1 MTGKQDNLIEGNS
14 SSINIEDFENPD
26 IEPLLNSNGDT
37 YAEPPVG
44 LDEEVD
50 RTNPIAYS
58 HVYWTKKPYPAIQY
72 FIEQMTEEGDVV
84 LDNMAGSGMTGVAA
98 LASGRKTILADIS
111 PAATWIA
118 KNNLTPV
125 DLNELQNAFERVAE
139 DVEDEIQDL
148 YKAVCS
154 DCGNTGTLAYLRY
167 SEVHTCKR
175 CGTEINL
182 DEAEQKPRTSKYYC
196 PGCESEMSPN
206 SQEPTDIVPV
216 GAIYSC
222 DTCGGRGNKERDI
235 IQSDLDLLGEIEE
248 KEIPYWY
255 PKNEMLPNS
264 RINVNEGMS
273 IPDLYTKR
281 NLIALSTLRNSILEQ
296 TEEGAIRNALL
307 FTFTAILPITTR
319 MVQDRD
325 KNGILKGT
333 YYIPPK
339 NKEANVWNTFAYKFN
354 RNVSS
359 AKEHIADILDKD
371 YNPET
376 DARVY
381 TADGRDMS
389 NIPDESID
397 YAFIDPP
404 YGDTVPYSEVNYL
417 WSTWLQEDED
427 FDKEIVVSDSS
438 ERKDKD
444 EDKWEEEIQEVFEEV
459 YKKLKPGRWVTI
471 TFNNSDPTM
480 WERFNNAI
488 IDIGFTPYNGSL
500 SLDMKQK
507 SWKQMKEDKAQRRD
521 TVVNYFKLPE
531 SMNDAEFETPPEEI
545 PEDIMERVTTAID
558 NVVRSGYLGRGVLPE
573 QVFHEVI
580 KTLKENN
587 ALNLRPDW
595 ESILEENYEKNIDDR
610 GRTRWHPPDYH
621 QEYDPDLAYFSTDLI
636 AQRAIEE
643 YLEENGGSTYSD
655 LYEVVTNEVDQQPE
669 NFDELLERNFIKER
683 KKWRLPET
691 EDEKLEVERR
701 QEGHQEHVVD
711 KFVSKL
717 ENDEHIE
724 EAPPLHVLEYGIR
737 YLQEEDRHRE
747 ALLLYDYI
755 DIEELPEDVQSNI
768 RRRRRISEAKAEK
781 TDGGNEEGESETD
794 PAQSTLE
801 DIDQE

>member
-1 MTGKQDNLIEGNS
+1 MTGKQDNLVEGDLHS
-14 SSINIEDFENPD
+14 EPFEAFENAD
-26 IEPLLNSNGDT
+26 VSPLINDD
-37 YAEPPVG
+37 YDPYPEPPVG
-44 LDEEVD
+44 IEDEVD

-58 HVYWTKKPYPAIQY
+58 HTYWTKKPYPAIQY
-72 FIEQMTEEGDVV
+72 FIEQLTEEDDVV
-84 LDNMAGSGMTGVAA
+84 LDSMCGSGMTGVAA
-98 LASGRKTILADIS
+98 LSCGRKTILSDIS
-111 PAATWIA
+111 PAATWIS
-118 KNNLTPV
+118 KNNLAPI
-125 DLNELQNAFERVAE
+125 DINALDNAYERVE
-139 DVEDEIQDL
+139 SSVREEIQEL
-148 YKAVCS
+148 YRAKCTDCS
-154 DCGNTGTLAYLRY
+154 SMGTIAYMRY
-167 SEVHTCKR
+167 SEIHECKR
-175 CGTEINL
+175 CGSELNL
-182 DEAEQKPRTSKYYC
+182 DEIEKKDYTSKYIC
-196 PGCESEMSPN
+196 PNCDNEFKPGT
-206 SQEPTDIVPV
+206 QEALDRVPV
-216 GAIYSC
+216 GVALDCPS
-222 DTCGGRGNKERDI
+222 CGGRGNKQRDI
-235 IQSDLDLLGEIEE
+235 VQNDVDLLDEIEE
-248 KEIPYWY
+248 KEIPHWY
-255 PKNEMLPNS
+255 PTKELLPNS
-264 RINVNEGMS
+264 RINVDEGTRVC
-273 IPDLYTKR
+273 DLYSKR
-281 NLIALSTLRNSILEQ
+281 NLLALAKLREAIINE
-296 TEEGAIRNALL
+296 TEEGPIRQHLL
-307 FTFTAILPITTR
+307 FAFTGIAANTSK
-319 MVQDRD
+319 MAQDRP
-325 KNGILKGT
+325 NTSIMKGT
-333 YYIPPK
+333 YYVPPK
-339 NKEANVWNTFAYKFN
+339 NKEINVWNSFDNKYN
-354 RNVSS
+354 RYVRK
-359 AKEHIADILDKD
+359 AREHFQDLVESD
-371 YNPET
+371 YDPDS
-376 DARVY
+376 DARVF
-381 TADGRDMS
+381 TADARNLDDV
-389 NIPDESID
+389 PDESID

-404 YGDTVPYSEVNYL
+404 YGDTVPYAEVNLL
-417 WSTWLQEDED
+417 WTAWLEEEED
-427 FDKEIVVSDSS
+427 FEKEIVVSDSS
-438 ERKDKD
+438 VRDDKD
-444 EDKWEEEIQEVFEEV
+444 EDKWEEEIREVFEEV
-459 YKKLKPGRWVTI
+459 HDKLKPGRWVTI
-471 TFNNSDPTM
+471 TFNNSDPAM

-531 SMNDAEFETPPEEI
+531 SMDDAEFETPPEEI
-545 PEDIMERVTTAID
+545 PEDIMERVETAID

-621 QEYDPDLAYFSTDLI
+621 QEYDPDLEYFSTDLI

-669 NFDELLERNFIKER
+669 NFDELLERNFIKDR

-711 KFVSKL
+711 QFVFKL

-724 EAPPLHVLEYGIR
+724 DAPPLHVLEYGIR

-755 DIEELPEDVQSNI
+755 DIEELPDDVQSNI

-781 TDGGNEEGESETD
+781 TDGGDEEGESETD

>member
-1 MTGKQDNLIEGNS
+1 MFESDV
-14 SSINIEDFENPD
+14 SSISFEDFED
-26 IEPLLNSNGDT
+26 SDVEPLLNSNVDT

-44 LDEEVD
+44 IEEEVD

-58 HVYWTKKPYPAIQY
+58 HVYWTKKPYPAIQH

-98 LASGRKTILADIS
+98 LASKRKTILADIS

-125 DLNELQNAFERVAE
+125 DLNELQNAFDRVAD
-139 DVEDEIQDL
+139 DVEEEIQDL
-148 YKAVCS
+148 YPAECP
-154 DCGNTGTLAYLRY
+154 DCGDTGILAYLRY

-196 PGCESEMSPN
+196 PGCESEMNPN

-222 DTCGGRGNKERDI
+222 DTCGGRGNKKRDI
-235 IQSDLDLLGEIEE
+235 IDSDLEELEKIEDM
-248 KEIPYWY
+248 EIPYWY
-255 PKNEMLPNS
+255 PENELLPNS
-264 RINVNEGMS
+264 RINVDEGMT

-281 NLIALSTLRNSILEQ
+281 NLIALSTLRNSIIEQ
-296 TEEGAIRNALL
+296 TEKGPIRNALL

-359 AKEHIADILDKD
+359 AKEHINEILGSGF
-371 YNPET
+371 NPKA
-376 DARVY
+376 DARIY
-381 TADGRDMS
+381 TRDGRDLS
-389 NIPDESID
+389 NIPDGSID

-417 WSTWLQEDED
+417 WTCWLQERED
-427 FDKEIVVSDSS
+427 FENEIVVSDSS
-438 ERKDKD
+438 ERENKD
-444 EDKWEEEIQEVFEEV
+444 EEKWENEIREVFEEV
-459 YKKLKPGRWVTI
+459 YKKLKPGRWLTI
-471 TFNNSDPTM
+471 TFNNSDPAM

-531 SMNDAEFETPPEEI
+531 AMDDAEFETPPEEI
-545 PEDIMERVTTAID
+545 PEDIMERVETAID
-558 NVVRSGYLGRGVLPE
+558 DVVRSGYLGRGVLPE

-595 ESILEENYEKNIDDR
+595 ESLLEENYEKDIDDR

-621 QEYDPDLAYFSTDLI
+621 QDYDPDLEYFSTDLI
-636 AQRAIEE
+636 AQRVIED
-643 YLEENGGSTYSD
+643 YLEENGASNYSD
-655 LYEVVTNEVDQQPE
+655 LYEVVTNKVDQQPE

-691 EDEKLEVERR
+691 EDEKLEIERR
-701 QEGHQEHVVD
+701 QEGHQEHVID
-711 KFVSKL
+711 QFVSKL
-717 ENDEHIE
+717 DNDEHIE

-747 ALLLYDYI
+747 ALLLYGYI
-755 DIEELPEDVQSNI
+755 DIDELPEDVQDNI
-768 RRRRRISEAKAEK
+768 RRRRRISEAKAKNSEK
-781 TDGGNEEGESETD
+781 EADEEGNETD
-794 PAQSTLE
+794 PEQTTLE
-801 DIDQE
+801 DLDEE